1 MTDEGGSK
9 GKHSEKPITV
19 IKTSNYTGGLSV
31 DEWQKLSKQDPTTLT
46 PSQQKSLTQANDS
59 IREATKGLSAQLAN
73 MTKGI
78 SIPDIRSLM
87 PDIPKASML
96 SMSDLSLPPIETYQ
110 PNFDDIDFTPDTTM
124 VDNQIKQTAL
134 LEQILQAQSQQAQN
148 SDLMKLIEPRYD
160 RKKRTII
167 FANTQIRL
175 VADSDNEIICKKLF
189 WDGRPVRR
197 PVEKGDIMELLGT
210 NDKKALY
217 NKVASLNK
225 LVDKETGVEKLFD
238 FVDKKLWFN
247 TKYVELPL

>member
-1 MTDEGGSK
+1 MADDKSSK
-9 GKHSEKPITV
+9 EVSLNLDDSKYSK
-19 IKTSNYTGGLSV
+19 GLSV
-31 DEWQKLSKQDPTTLT
+31 GEWQKLSKQDPTTQT
-46 PSQQKSLTQANDS
+46 PSQQKSLTQANGS

-134 LEQILQAQSQQAQN
+134 LEQILQVQSQQAQN

-189 WDGRPVRR
+189 WDG
-197 PVEKGDIMELLGT
+197 LLRLTMT
-210 NDKKALY
+210 N
-217 NKVASLNK
+217 
-225 LVDKETGVEKLFD
+225 T
-238 FVDKKLWFN
+238 
-247 TKYVELPL
+247 

>member
-1 MTDEGGSK
+1 MADDKSSK
-9 GKHSEKPITV
+9 EVSLNLDDPKYSK
-19 IKTSNYTGGLSV
+19 GLSV
-31 DEWQKLSKQDPTTLT
+31 SEWQKLSKQDPTTLT

-96 SMSDLSLPPIETYQ
+96 SMSDISLPPIETYQ

-160 RKKRTII
+160 RRKRVIT
-167 FANTQIRL
+167 FANTQVRL
-175 VADSDNEIICKKLF
+175 TADSDNEIICKKLF
-189 WDGRPVRR
+189 WDGHPVKR

-210 NDKKALY
+210 TDKKAFY

-225 LVDKETGVEKLFD
+225 TVEKATGVEKLFD

-247 TKYVELPL
+247 AKYVELPL

>member
-1 MTDEGGSK
+1 MADDKSSK
-9 GKHSEKPITV
+9 KVSLNLDDPKY
-19 IKTSNYTGGLSV
+19 SNGLSV
-31 DEWQKLSKQDPTTLT
+31 GEWQKLSKQDPATLT
-46 PSQQKSLTQANDS
+46 PSQQKSLTQANES
-59 IREATKGLSAQLAN
+59 IREATKGISSQLAN
-73 MTKGI
+73 MVKGV

-87 PDIPKASML
+87 PDIPKSPAL
-96 SMSDLSLPPIETYQ
+96 SMSNLSLPPIETYQ

-134 LEQILQAQSQQAQN
+134 LERLLEVQSQQQQN

-160 RKKRTII
+160 RKKRII
-167 FANTQIRL
+167 TFANTQIRL
-175 VADSDNEIICKKLF
+175 TADSDNEIICKKLF

-210 NDKKALY
+210 TDKKAFY

-225 LVDKETGVEKLFD
+225 TVEKATGVEKLFD

>member
-1 MTDEGGSK
+1 MADEN
-9 GKHSEKPITV
+9 
-19 IKTSNYTGGLSV
+19 SNKKISLNLDDPKYKKGLSV
-31 DEWQKLSKQDPTTLT
+31 GEWQKLSKQDPATLT

-59 IREATKGLSAQLAN
+59 FREATKGLSTQLAN
-73 MTKGI
+73 MTKGFTM
-78 SIPDIRSLM
+78 PDIRSLM
-87 PDIPKASML
+87 PDLALPDPIKYRPIP
-96 SMSDLSLPPIETYQ
+96 DLAE
-110 PNFDDIDFTPDTTM
+110 IDFTPDTTM

-148 SDLMKLIEPRYD
+148 NDLMKLIEPRYD
-160 RKKRTII
+160 RKKRII
-167 FANTQIRL
+167 TFANTQIRL

-197 PVEKGDIMELLGT
+197 PIEKGDIMELLGT
-210 NDKKALY
+210 TDKKALY

-238 FVDKKLWFN
+238 FVDRKLWFN

>member
-1 MTDEGGSK
+1 MADDKSSKEVSLTLDDPKYSK
-9 GKHSEKPITV
+9 GPSF
-19 IKTSNYTGGLSV
+19 G
-31 DEWQKLSKQDPTTLT
+31 EWKELSKQDPTTLT
-46 PSQQKSLTQANDS
+46 PSQQKSLMQANN
-59 IREATKGLSAQLAN
+59 IVREATKGLSAQLAN

-78 SIPDIRSLM
+78 SIPDILSLM

>member
-1 MTDEGGSK
+1 MADDKSSK
-9 GKHSEKPITV
+9 EVSLNLDDPKYSK
-19 IKTSNYTGGLSV
+19 GLSV
-31 DEWQKLSKQDPTTLT
+31 GEWQKLSKQDPTTLT

-59 IREATKGLSAQLAN
+59 IREATKGLSTQLAN

-78 SIPDIRSLM
+78 SIPDIRSFM
-87 PDIPKASML
+87 PEFPKSSFASMAN
-96 SMSDLSLPPIETYQ
+96 LSLPSIETYQ
-110 PNFDDIDFTPDTTM
+110 PDFSNIDIRPDTTM

-134 LEQILQAQSQQAQN
+134 LEQILIAQSQQAQN

-160 RKKRTII
+160 RKKRVIT

-210 NDKKALY
+210 TDKKALY

>member
-1 MTDEGGSK
+1 MADENSSK
-9 GKHSEKPITV
+9 KISLNLDDPKY
-19 IKTSNYTGGLSV
+19 KKGLSV
-31 DEWQKLSKQDPTTLT
+31 GEWQKLSKQDPATLS

-59 IREATKGLSAQLAN
+59 FREATKGLSTQLAN
-73 MTKGI
+73 MTKGFTT
-78 SIPDIRSLM
+78 PDIRSLM
-87 PDIPKASML
+87 PNLALPDPTTYRPIP
-96 SMSDLSLPPIETYQ
+96 DLAE
-110 PNFDDIDFTPDTTM
+110 IDFTPDTTM

-160 RKKRTII
+160 RKKRTIT

-210 NDKKALY
+210 TDKKALY

>member
-1 MTDEGGSK
+1 MADGNNNK
-9 GKHSEKPITV
+9 DKHIEKPIAV
-19 IKTSNYTGGLSV
+19 IKTSKYTDGLSV
-31 DEWQKLSKQDPTTLT
+31 GEWQKLSKQDPATLT

-59 IREATKGLSAQLAN
+59 IREATNGLSTQLAN
-73 MTKGI
+73 MTK
-78 SIPDIRSLM
+78 SFTMPDIRSLVPELPKVSM
-87 PDIPKASML
+87 PDLALPDPVTYRPIP
-96 SMSDLSLPPIETYQ
+96 DLAEL
-110 PNFDDIDFTPDTTM
+110 DFTPDTTM

-160 RKKRTII
+160 RKKRVIT

-210 NDKKALY
+210 TDKKAFY

>member
-1 MTDEGGSK
+1 MADDKSSK
-9 GKHSEKPITV
+9 EVSLNLDDPKYSK
-19 IKTSNYTGGLSV
+19 GLSV
-31 DEWQKLSKQDPTTLT
+31 GEWQKLSKQDPTTLT

-78 SIPDIRSLM
+78 SIPDIRSLL
-87 PDIPKASML
+87 PDIPKSPAL
-96 SMSDLSLPPIETYQ
+96 SIMSDISLPPIETYQ

-124 VDNQIKQTAL
+124 VDNQIRQTAL

-160 RKKRTII
+160 RKKRII
-167 FANTQIRL
+167 TFANTQIRL

>member
-1 MTDEGGSK
+1 MADDKSSK
-9 GKHSEKPITV
+9 EVSLNLDDPKYSK
-19 IKTSNYTGGLSV
+19 GLSV
-31 DEWQKLSKQDPTTLT
+31 DEWQKLSKQNPATLT
-46 PSQQKSLTQANDS
+46 PSQQKTLTQANDS
-59 IREATKGLSAQLAN
+59 IREATKGISTQLASIV
-73 MTKGI
+73 KGV
-78 SIPDIRSLM
+78 SMPDIRSLM
-87 PDIPKASML
+87 PDIPKSPAL
-96 SMSDLSLPPIETYQ
+96 SMSSLSLPLIETYQ

-134 LEQILQAQSQQAQN
+134 LERLLEVQSQQQQN

-160 RKKRTII
+160 RKKRVIT
-167 FANTQIRL
+167 FANTQTRL

-210 NDKKALY
+210 TDKKAFY

-225 LVDKETGVEKLFD
+225 LIEKTTGVDKLFD

>member
-1 MTDEGGSK
+1 MADEKSSK
-9 GKHSEKPITV
+9 KISLKLNDHKHSER
-19 IKTSNYTGGLSV
+19 LSV
-31 DEWQKLSKQDPTTLT
+31 GEWQKLSKQDPATLT
-46 PSQQKSLTQANDS
+46 PSQQKSLTQANDNF
-59 IREATKGLSAQLAN
+59 REATKGLSTQLAN
-73 MTKGI
+73 MTKGFA
-78 SIPDIRSLM
+78 M
-87 PDIPKASML
+87 PDISSLVPDLPKL
-96 SMSDLSLPPIETYQ
+96 SMPDLALPDPIAYRPIPDLAEL
-110 PNFDDIDFTPDTTM
+110 DFTPDTTM

-160 RKKRTII
+160 RKKRVIT
-167 FANTQIRL
+167 FANKQIRL

-210 NDKKALY
+210 TDKKAFY

>member
-1 MTDEGGSK
+1 MTNEDSSK
-9 GKHSEKPITV
+9 DGHIEKPIAT
-19 IKTSNYTGGLSV
+19 IKTTEHAGGLSV
-31 DEWQKLSKQDPTTLT
+31 GEWQKLLKQDPSTLT
-46 PSQQKSLTQANDS
+46 PSQQKALAQANDS
-59 IREATKGLSAQLAN
+59 LSKVTNSISSGLASFGKAFSPTVDLN
-73 MTKGI
+73 KI
-78 SIPDIRSLM
+78 LPEIKRVNFSIP
-87 PDIPKASML
+87 KF
-96 SMSDLSLPPIETYQ
+96 SLPPVEAYKPIEL
-110 PNFDDIDFTPDTTM
+110 NHVSNTTM

-134 LEQILQAQSQQAQN
+134 LEKMVQAQSQQKQN

-160 RKKRTII
+160 RKKRII
-167 FANTQIRL
+167 TFANTQIKL
-175 VADSDNEIICKKLF
+175 IADSDNEIICKKLF

-210 NDKKALY
+210 TDKKSLY

>member
-1 MTDEGGSK
+1 MADEKNSK
-9 GKHSEKPITV
+9 KVSLNLDDPKYS
-19 IKTSNYTGGLSV
+19 KGLSV
-31 DEWQKLSKQDPTTLT
+31 GEWQKLSKQDPATLT

-59 IREATKGLSAQLAN
+59 IREATKGLSTQLAN

-78 SIPDIRSLM
+78 SIPDIRSLL
-87 PDIPKASML
+87 PDIPKSPAL
-96 SMSDLSLPPIETYQ
+96 SMMSDISLPPIETYK

>member
-1 MTDEGGSK
+1 MADDKSSK
-9 GKHSEKPITV
+9 EVSLNLDDPKYSK
-19 IKTSNYTGGLSV
+19 GLSV
-31 DEWQKLSKQDPTTLT
+31 GEWQKLSKQDPTTLT

-59 IREATKGLSAQLAN
+59 FREATKGLSAQLAN

-78 SIPDIRSLM
+78 SIPGIRSLI
-87 PDIPKASML
+87 PDIPKASVL
-96 SMSDLSLPPIETYQ
+96 SMSDFSLPPIETYQ

-134 LEQILQAQSQQAQN
+134 LERLLEVQSQQQQN

-160 RKKRTII
+160 RKKRVIT
-167 FANTQIRL
+167 FANTQVRL
-175 VADSDNEIICKKLF
+175 TADSDNEIICKKLF

-210 NDKKALY
+210 TDKKAFY

-225 LVDKETGVEKLFD
+225 TVEKATGVEKLFD

>member
-1 MTDEGGSK
+1 MADENDSK
-9 GKHSEKPITV
+9 KVSLNLDDPKYS
-19 IKTSNYTGGLSV
+19 KGLSV
-31 DEWQKLSKQDPTTLT
+31 GEWQKISKQDPATLT
-46 PSQQKSLTQANDS
+46 PSQQKSLAQANDS
-59 IREATKGLSAQLAN
+59 IREATKGISSQLASLV
-73 MTKGI
+73 KDV

-87 PDIPKASML
+87 PDIPKSQAL
-96 SMSDLSLPPIETYQ
+96 SMPNLSLPLINTYQ
-110 PNFDDIDFTPDTTM
+110 PNFDDIDYSPDTTM

-160 RKKRTII
+160 RKKRTIT

>member
-1 MTDEGGSK
+1 MADDKSSK
-9 GKHSEKPITV
+9 EVSLNLDDPKYSK
-19 IKTSNYTGGLSV
+19 GLSV
-31 DEWQKLSKQDPTTLT
+31 SEWQKLSKQDPTTLT

-59 IREATKGLSAQLAN
+59 FREATKGLSTHLAN
-73 MTKGI
+73 LTKGI

-87 PDIPKASML
+87 PDIPKSPAL
-96 SMSDLSLPPIETYQ
+96 SMSSLSLPPIETYQ

-134 LEQILQAQSQQAQN
+134 LERLLEVQSQQQQN

-160 RKKRTII
+160 RKKRVIT
-167 FANTQIRL
+167 FANTQTRL

-210 NDKKALY
+210 TDKKAFY

-225 LVDKETGVEKLFD
+225 LIEKTTGVDKLFD